1 MDRLFLT
8 RMFGVAIQRQ
18 LNRLAGFQHLQML
31 EQQIVIHGAGVVIVG
46 FDPLFHGQV
55 RLVFVVTVFRDHT
68 DMLIANLIAKFAV

>member
-1 MDRLFLT
+1 M
-8 RMFGVAIQRQ
+8 
-18 LNRLAGFQHLQML
+18 QML